1 MNQFEYQPQ
10 IKLFKGYL
18 PTKPVASGHSSVDT
32 SAPTLLR
39 PQVRIPCTPSTLFQF
54 IVELCEQAQI
64 FFFKSIPRFFC
75 SQSCS
80 CRNLIPT
87 INENGYCLHLADWRV
102 CKHRWRDPNDIIGTF
117 QFYRWCAAQSCWCKY
132 QNVRWIKLCYGL
144 TTGRP

>member
-64 FFFKSIPRFFC
+64 FFLNL
-75 SQSCS
+75 SQGSFA
-80 CRNLIPT
+80 R
-87 INENGYCLHLADWRV
+87 RV
-102 CKHRWRDPNDIIGTF
+102 VVAEISF
-117 QFYRWCAAQSCWCKY
+117 
-132 QNVRWIKLCYGL
+132 
-144 TTGRP
+144 RP